1 MKRYI
6 KMITVFAAALT
17 LSGCGKDFLEREPQG
32 RFTTETYPGGQFE
45 QYIYGMYAQLRDYGV
60 HVMPFIAVTS
70 IRSDDADKG
79 STPAD
84 GADQKAMDEFTI
96 APSNGLVK
104 AYYTALYA
112 GINKCNLVLN
122 KVSLAA
128 ANVAESDKRT
138 STAEAKMLRGYFYFN
153 LVRAFGGVPKI
164 DSLITDEAHFNIP
177 RASKE
182 AIYALIEDDLT
193 YAAANLPA
201 KWDAKYIGRVSSGAA
216 QALLAKVYL
225 YEKKYTQ
232 ALGMTSA
239 VINSGLYSLQSS
251 YSYLFTEEGEN
262 CGESIFEVQALY
274 TISYTSYGCQ
284 YAQVQ
289 GVRGA
294 GAFDLGWGFNVP
306 SATLVAAY
314 EPGDP
319 RRDATILYA
328 GETTPYGETLPT
340 NLPNPRYNQKV
351 YTNPKYR
358 AQTNSRFGQ
367 WMDVRLLHYSDV
379 LLMHAE
385 AANELGQTDEALA
398 KLEMVRARARGNSNV
413 LPLVT
418 VRDKAALTDLI
429 RQERRIELAMEHER
443 FYDIVRWGIAKKA
456 LQTDGKNN
464 FVEGKHE
471 LLPIPQDEID
481 KAQGVLTQN
490 PGY

>member
-1 MKRYI
+1 MQRYI
-6 KMITVFAAALT
+6 KSLSLLVAAITLG
-17 LSGCGKDFLEREPQG
+17 SCGKDFLERQPQG

-45 QYIYGMYAQLRDYGV
+45 QYIYGMYATLRDYGV
-60 HVMPFIAVTS
+60 HVMPFIAISS

-84 GADQKAMDEFTI
+84 GADQKAMDEFTL

-104 AYYTALYA
+104 AYYTALYS
-112 GINKCNLVLN
+112 GVNKCNQVL
-122 KVSLAA
+122 KQVSIASG
-128 ANVAESDKRT
+128 NVSEEDKRL
-138 STAEAKMLRGYFYFN
+138 SIAEAKMLRGYFYFN

-164 DSLITDEAHFNIP
+164 DSLITDEARFNVP

-182 AIYALIEDDLT
+182 AIYALIEEDLT
-193 YAAANLPA
+193 YAAANLPL
-201 KWDAKYIGRVSSGAA
+201 KWDPKYIGRVTKGAA
-216 QALLAKVYL
+216 QGLLAKVYL
-225 YEKKYTQ
+225 YEKKYAQ
-232 ALGMTSA
+232 AIGMTTA
-239 VINSGLYSLQSS
+239 VINSGQYNLQSS
-251 YSYLFTEEGEN
+251 YSYLYSEEGEN
-262 CGESIFEVQALY
+262 CSESIFEVQALY
-274 TISYTSYGCQ
+274 TISYTGYGCQ

-294 GAFDLGWGFNVP
+294 GTFDLGWGFNVP

-314 EPGDP
+314 EAGDP

-351 YTNPKYR
+351 YTNPKVR
-358 AQTNSRFGQ
+358 LQTNSRFGQ
-367 WMDVRLLHYSDV
+367 WMNIRLLHYSDV

-385 AANELGQTDEALA
+385 AANEQGQTDEALA
-398 KLEMVRARARGNSNV
+398 KLEMVRARARGKSDI
-413 LPLVT
+413 LPAIT
-418 VRDKAALTDLI
+418 ERDKNKLTDLI

-456 LQTDGKNN
+456 LQADGKNN

-481 KAQGVLTQN
+481 KAQGILIQN
-490 PGY
+490 PNY